1 MTSQKAVPYLYPVH
15 MPSSSSCHTDD
26 THNFFHCTSLNTT
39 HNNFHIYLQHI
50 LLSTSANVYCWQ
62 GVAMYITGLSHSKQ
76 LQTAV
81 HRYFFHI
88 CTVHIGII
96 KVFYSPT
103 DGQVSCLQPNSAM
116 YIHQQG
122 PSNTYSHITTV
133 LTTNRYNL
141 VDYFNKCNFS
151 KHEKCAP

>member
-1 MTSQKAVPYLYPVH
+1 

-81 HRYFFHI
+81 HHYFYVFTFVPCI
-88 CTVHIGII
+88 FIRSKC
-96 KVFYSPT
+96 FYSPT
-103 DGQVSCLQPNSAM
+103 DGQVSCLQPNSAT

-122 PSNTYSHITTV
+122 TSNICSHITTV
-133 LTTNRYNL
+133 LTTNRCIL
-141 VDYFNKCNFS
+141 VDYFNKCNFR
-151 KHEKCAP
+151 KHE